1 MSTSTRTL
9 VLLSGLAAV
18 GTLSTTII
26 LPSFPAM
33 AASLNAAPAD
43 MALTLSSLPPSVVS
57 LRMSGRLD
65 REAR

>member
-33 AASLNAAPAD
+33 AFTLGSSQLV
-43 MALTLSSLPPSVVS
+43 ALAGCSCRKYSPLSICI
-57 LRMSGRLD
+57 
-65 REAR
+65 

>member
-33 AASLNAAPAD
+33 AASLNAARP
-43 MALTLSSLPPSVVS
+43 TW
-57 LRMSGRLD
+57 R
-65 REAR
+65 